1 MKNNDLCPIC
11 GEGKLSMRSE
21 MDEVVYKGV
30 KKYVTA
36 NYCICN
42 HCHVEQAGASELKA
56 NKRIMNEFKKEVD
69 GLLTGREVLAIRT
82 SLGITQD
89 QASQVF
95 GGGPNAFTKYE
106 NDDVAQSEAMD
117 KIIRMAF
124 RFPQVF
130 SELCTL
136 AGVTPAV
143 VKFESLIV
151 QHSIFS
157 WSGSGEKMTAHP
169 DVVEST
175 H

>member
-1 MKNNDLCPIC
+1 MKNNNLCPIC
-11 GEGKLSMRSE
+11 GVGKLSRKSE

-30 KKYVTA
+30 TKHVTA
-36 NYCICN
+36 NYCVCD
-42 HCHVEQAGASELKA
+42 HCHVEQAGATELKA

-89 QASQVF
+89 QASLVF

-106 NDDVAQSEAMD
+106 NDDVSQSEAMD
-117 KIIRMAF
+117 KIIRMAA

-130 SELCTL
+130 SELCNL
-136 AGVTPAV
+136 AGVKPV
-143 VKFESLIV
+143 VIEVEAKIV
-151 QHSIFS
+151 QHSVFT
-157 WSGSGEKMTAHP
+157 WSGSGEAMTAQA
-169 DVVEST
+169 DVLESV